1 MIVLTSSAEQSE
13 EVMDRD
19 RVKGV
24 TDKAK
29 GSVKNAVGQATGDR
43 KTEAEGNLD
52 KAKGEVKNTVGGIKD
67 KLREEP

>member
-1 MIVLTSSAEQSE
+1 
-13 EVMDRD
+13 
-19 RVKGV
+19 V

-29 GSVKNAVGQATGDR
+29 GSVRTAVGQATGDR
-43 KTEAEGNLD
+43 KTEEGHLD